1 MSELV
6 NNEDLAKL
14 LINLGCPESRSV
26 EMSHQLT
33 KRSLQLAKERN
44 QTQPESL
51 AYLISLMSK
60 GWAAQDKTNAN

>member
-1 MSELV
+1 MSEMV

-14 LINLGCPESRSV
+14 LINLGWPESRSV
-26 EMSHQLT
+26 QMSHQLT

-51 AYLISLMSK
+51 AYLISLMSQ